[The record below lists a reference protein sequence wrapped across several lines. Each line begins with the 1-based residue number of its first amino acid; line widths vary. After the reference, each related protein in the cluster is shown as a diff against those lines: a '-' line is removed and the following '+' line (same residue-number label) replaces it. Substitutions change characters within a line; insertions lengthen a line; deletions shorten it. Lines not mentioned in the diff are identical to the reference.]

1 MFNSVIDFRFGGR
14 AGLLAALSTS
24 AALLS
29 ALLPQNV
36 QPTLAAPNFQAP
48 YACGQTWVATNHLGS
63 RALHFDYS
71 PPDQE
76 IGKRILA
83 SANGTVSVAGTT
95 ATGKTVKIRHGS
107 SGYVT
112 VYAHLSSINVA
123 VGQAVT
129 RGQMLGVVGSSGTD
143 HVHLHYEQRLN
154 GAEVGVV
161 LDGVPIDTFN
171 YSRAVT
177 SNNC

>member
-1 MFNSVIDFRFGGR
+1 MFKKIDGFRRR

-24 AALLS
+24 AALLLS
-29 ALLPQNV
+29 ALLPQSA
-36 QPTLAAPNFQAP
+36 QPALAAPNFQAP
-48 YACGQTWVATNHLGS
+48 YACGQTWVATGHLGS
-63 RALHFDYS
+63 RALDFNYS

-83 SANGTVSVAGTT
+83 SANGTVSFAGSTT
-95 ATGKTVKIRHGS
+95 TGRTVKIRHGS

-123 VGQAVT
+123 VGQSVT
-129 RGQMLGVVGSSGTD
+129 RGQVLGVVGSSGTD

-154 GAEVGVV
+154 GDEVTVV
-161 LDGVPIDTFN
+161 LDGVPIIFD
-171 YSRAVT
+171 YSRMVT

>member
-1 MFNSVIDFRFGGR
+1 MFKRVINLRLTRR

-24 AALLS
+24 ATLLLS

-48 YACGQTWVATNHLGS
+48 YACRQTWMATNHLGS
-63 RALHFDYS
+63 HALDFNYS

-83 SANGTVSVAGTT
+83 SANGTISAAGTT

-123 VGQAVT
+123 VGQDVT
-129 RGQMLGVVGSSGTD
+129 RGQVLGVVGSTGTD
-143 HVHLHYEQRLN
+143 RVQLHYEQRLN
-154 GAEVGVV
+154 GEEVTVV
-161 LDGVPIDTFN
+161 LDGVPMIFD
-171 YSRAVT
+171 YSRMVT

>member
-1 MFNSVIDFRFGGR
+1 MFRNELRFGRR

-24 AALLS
+24 AALLL
-29 ALLPQNV
+29 ATLMPQNV

-48 YACGQTWVATNHLGS
+48 YACGQTWTATHHLGS

-71 PPDQE
+71 PPEQE

-83 SANGTVSVAGTT
+83 SANGTVSVAGSTS
-95 ATGKTVKIRHGS
+95 TGRTVKISH
-107 SGYVT
+107 SGGYET
-112 VYAHLSSINVA
+112 LYTHLSSINVA
-123 VGQAVT
+123 VGQTVT
-129 RGQMLGVVGSSGTD
+129 RGQVLGVVGSSGTD

-154 GAEVGVV
+154 GAPVAVV
-161 LDGVPIDTFN
+161 FDGVLIDTFD
-171 YSRAVT
+171 YSRRVT